1 MRLYANCYELLSE
14 VYREVVEMGIL
25 VKPKSMQNKIVEG
38 NEDYHTKEIRSY
50 QYNLLSLSLE
60 NLLFNPIEVKD
71 WANAEFAER
80 VINGKNSTLGYTD
93 TVEFRN
99 GYSHTTKINPEG
111 YVNPGTAWLLREDVW
126 KQFLVESSEG
136 PKFDY
141 SYNER
146 LQWLGSLGRI
156 IEELERNP
164 DTRQAVLSI
173 YSKSDILYMG
183 GKRRIP
189 CSMYYNF
196 HIRPDATGEPRLY
209 IIYHQRS
216 ADAVVHFGN
225 DIWLA
230 WKLMEYVASK
240 VGVKPGNLIH
250 NIDSLHVYKKD
261 WVKLEEM
268 RNNLP
273 SRYNKLYKDEE

>member
-1 MRLYANCYELLSE
+1 MRIYANCYELLSE
-14 VYREVVEMGIL
+14 IYREVVEMGIL

-38 NEDYHTKEIRSY
+38 NEDYHTKEIIGY
-50 QYNLLSLSLE
+50 QYNLLSLSME
-60 NLLFNPIEVKD
+60 NLLFKSLEVRD
-71 WANAEFAER
+71 WATAEFVER
-80 VINGKNSTLGYTD
+80 IWDNRNNNSEIVPVNSD
-93 TVEFRN
+93 
-99 GYSHTTKINPEG
+99 G
-111 YVNPGTAWLLREDVW
+111 YVNPGNAYLLRVDVW
-126 KQFLVESSEG
+126 DQFLVDTKEG
-136 PKFDY
+136 RKFDY

-146 LQWLGSLGRI
+146 MQWLGSLGRI
-156 IEELERNP
+156 IEELKGNP
-164 DTRQAVLSI
+164 GSRQTVLSI
-173 YSKSDILYMG
+173 YDKKDILYIG

-196 HIRPDATGEPRLY
+196 HIRPDATGEYRLS

-216 ADAVVHFGN
+216 ADVVTHFGN

-230 WKLMEYVASK
+230 WKLMEYVADK

-261 WVKLEEM
+261 WAKLEEM
-268 RNNLP
+268 REKLP

>member
-25 VKPKSMQNKIVEG
+25 VKPKSMQNKNIEG

-50 QYNLLSLSLE
+50 QYNLLSLYAES
-60 NLLFNPIEVKD
+60 LLFESIQVKD
-71 WANAEFAER
+71 WANEELGER
-80 VINGKNSTLGYTD
+80 LL
-93 TVEFRN
+93 
-99 GYSHTTKINPEG
+99 NPHALFNKREEQSLLNNNG
-111 YVNPGTAWLLREDVW
+111 YVNPGKAWLLREDVW
-126 KQFLVESSEG
+126 SQFLVDTKDG
-136 PKFDY
+136 QMFDY

-146 LQWLGSLGRI
+146 LHWLNSLKLI
-156 IEELERNP
+156 IDELKRNP

-173 YSKSDILYMG
+173 YDKKDVLYIG
-183 GKRRIP
+183 GKKRIP

-196 HIRPDATGEPRLY
+196 HIRPDVNGQPELC

-216 ADAVVHFGN
+216 ADVVTHFGN

-230 WKLMEYVASK
+230 WKLMEYVAEQ

-250 NIDSLHVYKKD
+250 NIDSLHAYKKD
-261 WVKLEEM
+261 WVKLEQM
-268 RNNLP
+268 RDSLP
-273 SRYNKLYKDEE
+273 NQKQIHS